1 MGLARGAGMTAT
13 LAVGPPR
20 SRRMESV
27 TLAGVVTIGIW
38 VLIAAA
44 IVVLL
49 VASVDSDRLATYGG
63 RIAFGFVTT
72 LRLVAWSFIVGAIL
86 SVPIAAGRLSE
97 NRVAGT
103 LAYGYSYFFRGT
115 PLIAQIFLIYY
126 GVGQFAPQLKA
137 IGLWWFFKDAFNCA
151 VLAFSLNT
159 AAYQAEI
166 LAGAIRN
173 VPIGQVEAARAVGL
187 RGWTTLR
194 DVILPQALI
203 SALRPYGNEVILLI
217 KASAIASII
226 TVLDLMGQT
235 RFVYSKTYDLS
246 FYFWAAL
253 FYLVAVEVLSR
264 VVNVIEWRATRH
276 IRPTSG
282 RR

>member
-1 MGLARGAGMTAT
+1 MTAT
-13 LAVGPPR
+13 LAVARPR
-20 SRRMESV
+20 SRPMAGV
-27 TLAGVVTIGIW
+27 TVAGVVTVGIW

-44 IVVLL
+44 IIVML

-166 LAGAIRN
+166 LSGAIRN

-264 VVNVIEWRATRH
+264 VVNVIERRLTRH
-276 IRPTSG
+276 IRPASG
-282 RR
+282 